1 MMKSSF
7 DLQPTLEDEILILK
21 ALKEEDLDDLYKVAS
36 DPMIWEQHPSKDRC
50 RRDVFKLFFND
61 GIASGGAFAVIDKIT
76 GQIIGSSGF
85 ILLKR
90 VKMPS
95 KLAGAF

>member
-36 DPMIWEQHPSKDRC
+36 DPMILGTTS
-50 RRDVFKLFFND
+50 FKRSLP
-61 GIASGGAFAVIDKIT
+61 A
-76 GQIIGSSGF
+76 
-85 ILLKR
+85 
-90 VKMPS
+90 
-95 KLAGAF
+95 